1 MKRLTIFFIVLASL
15 SLLNCF
21 SMGSV
26 TGIGPQG
33 FLFNGVTIG
42 TGATSA
48 QGNKVG
54 QACSHTI
61 LMLVAVGDAS
71 IKEAA
76 VEGQITNI
84 TSVDRKFFSLLGPIF
99 TRACTVVRGD

>member
-1 MKRLTIFFIVLASL
+1 MKRLTIFFIALAAL
-15 SLLNCF
+15 SVVGCF
-21 SMGSV
+21 SMGSI

-33 FLFNGVTIG
+33 FLYNGVTIG
-42 TGATSA
+42 THGTSA

-76 VEGQITNI
+76 LEGQVTNI